1 MKNKNLY
8 IGVGI
13 ALVVV
18 YFLMR
23 KKKSAPSDATTKSA
37 DAPTLSEETKAAI
50 KLIEGKGIMPPTTS
64 TCGCGSGQTP
74 CPNVR
79 CARQGKDMRE
89 PIDLQK
95 AFQEAGITEKDF
107 DTLEAKYEILNKE
120 LRGKV
125 SPTQRKPLIMES
137 LQKFADE
144 NKISLEGYLK
154 VLPIERRVRR
164 RERNKSG
171 ATPTLSNETET
182 FAFNLTF

>member
-23 KKKSAPSDATTKSA
+23 KKKSAPSVETTKSA
-37 DAPTLSEETKAAI
+37 DAPTLSDETKAAI
-50 KLIEGKGIMPPTTS
+50 KLMEGKGIMPPTTS
-64 TCGCGSGQTP
+64 TCGCGSGQKP

-79 CARQGKDMRE
+79 CARKSSISNSVN
-89 PIDLQK
+89 P
-95 AFQEAGITEKDF
+95 
-107 DTLEAKYEILNKE
+107 
-120 LRGKV
+120 KV
-125 SPTQRKPLIMES
+125 ST
-137 LQKFADE
+137 
-144 NKISLEGYLK
+144 
-154 VLPIERRVRR
+154 
-164 RERNKSG
+164 